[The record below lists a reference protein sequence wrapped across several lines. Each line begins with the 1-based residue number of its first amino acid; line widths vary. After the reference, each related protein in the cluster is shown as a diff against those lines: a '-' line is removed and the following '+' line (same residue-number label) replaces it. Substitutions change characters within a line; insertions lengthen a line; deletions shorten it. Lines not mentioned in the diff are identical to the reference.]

1 MLGEKDGP
9 HVVHHHS
16 QDGEQLQK
24 VRVQVGPK
32 LWRLSLCLCVH
43 VRYSSICV
51 LHRTGPGGS
60 RPGRRAKNKNAVQG
74 KPTQREKHGLL
85 HATRTQEYNSKTD
98 LYKKD
103 RNVV

>member
-1 MLGEKDGP
+1 MFDTP
-9 HVVHHHS
+9 PFVFF
-16 QDGEQLQK
+16 
-24 VRVQVGPK
+24 PAPA
-32 LWRLSLCLCVH
+32 
-43 VRYSSICV
+43 
-51 LHRTGPGGS
+51 PGAPA
-60 RPGRRAKNKNAVQG
+60 PGRRAKNKNAVQG

>member
-1 MLGEKDGP
+1 MANSFKKF
-9 HVVHHHS
+9 VS
-16 QDGEQLQK
+16 
-24 VRVQVGPK
+24 
-32 LWRLSLCLCVH
+32 RLVLSFGVCLCVYASMFDTPPF
-43 VRYSSICV
+43 VFF
-51 LHRTGPGGS
+51 TAPAPGAPA
-60 RPGRRAKNKNAVQG
+60 PGRRAQNTNAVQG